1 MANLNGLGIDP
12 DVKESTGEFIVIPEG
27 QYQAVIL
34 ADELTENKAGTGK
47 LLVLQWQI
55 VEGKFTGHE
64 LIDRLNILNQSVK
77 AQSIAQGTLKRIC
90 NCCNVQFPP
99 SDTRK
104 MYGIPMTVTVGVE
117 DFISNTTGKNLQSNK
132 ISKYD
137 PAGTKAKP
145 ATPAAT
151 PPATDDSGGTW

>member
-47 LLVLQWQI
+47 LLILQLQI
-55 VEGKFTGHE
+55 IEGKFTGHE
-64 LIDRLNILNQSVK
+64 IIDRLNILNQSVK

-104 MYGIPMTVTVGVE
+104 MYGIPMTITVAVE
-117 DFISNTTGKNLQSNK
+117 DFESNTTGKMLQNNK
-132 ISKYD
+132 VKKYD

-145 ATPAAT
+145 ATTSP